1 MFVLPVNRDSRPDST
16 PLCTSA
22 LIVVNSLIWIGLS
35 LVGVNGETVQR
46 FGLHPAHWTL
56 QTLFAHMFLHSGLW
70 HVAGNMWFLWMFAP
84 KLEARLGRWLFMLAY
99 LACGVGAA
107 ALQTLF
113 TPGSTIPMV
122 GASGAISGVAG
133 MYFVLFPRSPFELQL
148 YLGWWKVR
156 SFNALTRGAVG
167 TWIGEQFLLGI
178 LTSYSHGG
186 GIAFWAHVG
195 GFLAGLL
202 IAALIATRAAPEEVN
217 EILHPTP
224 YTEEEREE
232 IFADRE
238 EQPSELTTLKLDK

>member
-1 MFVLPVNRDSRPDST
+1 
-16 PLCTSA
+16 
-22 LIVVNSLIWIGLS
+22 
-35 LVGVNGETVQR
+35 
-46 FGLHPAHWTL
+46 
-56 QTLFAHMFLHSGLW
+56 
-70 HVAGNMWFLWMFAP
+70 
-84 KLEARLGRWLFMLAY
+84 
-99 LACGVGAA
+99 
-107 ALQTLF
+107 
-113 TPGSTIPMV
+113 
-122 GASGAISGVAG
+122 